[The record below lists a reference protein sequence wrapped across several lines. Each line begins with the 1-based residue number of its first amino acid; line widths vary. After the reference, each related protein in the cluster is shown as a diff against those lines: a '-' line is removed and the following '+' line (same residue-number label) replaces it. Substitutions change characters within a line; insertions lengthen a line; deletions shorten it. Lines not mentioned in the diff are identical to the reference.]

1 MSGKRIVLKYVSDGI
16 AVDED
21 AVIHKFAEE
30 ALYKWVAHAIL
41 STRIGIP
48 EYIIARYKKER
59 FAAMRNAKIRL
70 TNYKAEEL
78 TQIMR
83 GKSKVIKH

>member
-1 MSGKRIVLKYVSDGI
+1 
-16 AVDED
+16 
-21 AVIHKFAEE
+21 
-30 ALYKWVAHAIL
+30 
-41 STRIGIP
+41 
-48 EYIIARYKKER
+48 
-59 FAAMRNAKIRL
+59 MRNAKIRL